1 TGGRQVSRPGQLGS
15 VIVDVLK
22 KLVRR
27 YLDRV
32 LLTLCD
38 LFAFKKVSLNRKGGK
53 GFREGRKEIL
63 SNRLAPQHR
72 VISRRHDERE
82 QERYAEAAD
91 DGDGERLQKLRAGA
105 DGERER
111 EHT

>member
-1 TGGRQVSRPGQLGS
+1 MNRPRQLSSL
-15 VIVDVLK
+15 IVDLLK
-22 KLVRR
+22 KLVRI

-32 LLTLCD
+32 LHTLCYFFAF
-38 LFAFKKVSLNRKGGK
+38 FAFKRVSLNRKGRK
-53 GFREGRKEIL
+53 GFREGRIEIL

-72 VISRRHDERE
+72 VNSRRHDERE